1 MKITRLFSIS
11 TLVFLACGVDEAATL
26 QGEEAGAVEE
36 AALKSYPGL
45 NEGSEDALGVLKL
58 ANEGSLELLSSSKE
72 VNLPSRTAK
81 SIIAARPLPTLAK
94 LFAVRYVGEVSV
106 TNLLTYARAHGYVAK
121 RFTISVP
128 AKDGEDWPNHPAPRT
143 TYTFGARVLGAN
155 ITLTGSTTQGSY
167 GETLTLKPQ
176 GAGTSHFSR
185 GTSNDYPVR
194 LQISGDVNSEGKVT
208 SFSLL
213 DARYAQGSQGYDYFW
228 MNTGAITVTPVP

>member
-1 MKITRLFSIS
+1 MKITRLLTVS
-11 TLVFLACGVDEAATL
+11 TLVLLACGVDEAATQ
-26 QGEEAGAVEE
+26 QGDEAAGAEE

-155 ITLTGSTTQGSY
+155 LTLSGSTSQGAY
-167 GETLTLKPQ
+167 AETLTLTPQ
-176 GAGTSHFSR
+176 GTGTRHFSR
-185 GTSNDYPVR
+185 GSSNDYPLR
-194 LQISGDVNSEGKVT
+194 LQISGEVNGEGQVT
-208 SFSLL
+208 SFFLL

-228 MNTGAITVTPVP
+228 MSTGAITVVPVP